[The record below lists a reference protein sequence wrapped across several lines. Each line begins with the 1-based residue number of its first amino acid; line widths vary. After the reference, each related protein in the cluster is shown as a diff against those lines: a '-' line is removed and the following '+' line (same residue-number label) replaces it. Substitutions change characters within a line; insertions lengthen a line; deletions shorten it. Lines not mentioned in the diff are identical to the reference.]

1 MKTRF
6 NQRRRTLLVS
16 GGLYSALL
24 LSGLPHIY
32 AYAEDRAADS
42 PFVELKK
49 EKVKRNEQPM
59 EPDNTRETVRL
70 VGPSGEEIHDFL
82 YPTPKDGKGVT
93 PAN

>member
-16 GGLYSALL
+16 GGLFSALL

-32 AYAEDRAADS
+32 AYAEDWAVDS
-42 PFVELKK
+42 PFVELKE
-49 EKVKRNEQPM
+49 EKIKRNQPM
-59 EPDNTRETVRL
+59 EPDTTRGTLPL

-82 YPTPKDGKGVT
+82 YPMPRDGEVVT